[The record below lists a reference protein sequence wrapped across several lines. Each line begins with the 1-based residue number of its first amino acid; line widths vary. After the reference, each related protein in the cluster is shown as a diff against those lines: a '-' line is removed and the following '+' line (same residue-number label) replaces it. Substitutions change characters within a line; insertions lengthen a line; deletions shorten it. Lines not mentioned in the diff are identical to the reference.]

1 MKRREFFAASAALA
15 LAPVAAPAVE
25 VQNIPE
31 DWARDELNTKL
42 AYHIEAIREA
52 LLEHAPDGVT
62 SMQGIQLRWIDGKP
76 TGVWATGREG
86 LGALQ
91 NYRPESGWRQKSAV
105 LLPV

>member
-1 MKRREFFAASAALA
+1 MKRRDFFAASAALA
-15 LAPVAAPAVE
+15 LTPVAAPAVE

-31 DWARDELNTKL
+31 DWARGDLNRKL

-52 LLEHAPDGVT
+52 LLEHSPDGVT
-62 SMQGIQLRWIDGKP
+62 NLEGIQLRWIDGKP

-91 NYRPESGWRQKSAV
+91 NYRPEYGWRRKSAV
-105 LLPV
+105 LIA

>member
-31 DWARDELNTKL
+31 DWAWDDLNTKL
-42 AYHIEAIREA
+42 AYHIEAIREV

-62 SMQGIQLRWIDGKP
+62 HMQGIQLRWLDGKP

-91 NYRPESGWRQKSAV
+91 NYRPEFGWRRKGV
-105 LLPV
+105 TLV